1 MPRLTLL
8 LPATSRFAGAALP
21 TALARALGRA
31 DRIHADAGEQA
42 QLARQFRLLPD
53 RWPHAALARAADAGV
68 DDATP
73 HAWLRADPAYIRPD
87 INGAR
92 LLAIGHTLG
101 IDQTDVDALLPA
113 LRPLFG
119 DAGFTL
125 DAAHPSR
132 WYLRLPREARLP
144 GFASPE
150 AALGED
156 VFEHDAFATAGN
168 DADARRWRVLAS
180 EAQVLLHNHPHNA
193 ARAAAGRVPINA
205 LWFWGGGVLPDAIA
219 GAAPTLYSDD
229 PLLHGIARVGRLQA
243 MPLDDFANADSEA
256 LVDLRGARDPRAL
269 LERWLPPVIDAVP
282 KREVALDF
290 ADGAQ
295 FVLRASQRWRF
306 WRSPLASL
314 APRG

>member
-8 LPATSRFAGAALP
+8 LPATHRFAGAALP
-21 TALARALGRA
+21 QPLARALGRA
-31 DRIHADAGEQA
+31 DRARGNTGDEA
-42 QLARQFRLLPD
+42 QLSRHFRLLPD
-53 RWPHAALARAADAGV
+53 RWSQAALTRAADAGI

-101 IDQTDVDALLPA
+101 IDQADVDALLPA

-125 DAAHPSR
+125 DAPHPSR

-144 GFASPE
+144 AFASPE

-156 VFEHDAFATAGN
+156 VFDHDAFATSR
-168 DADARRWRVLAS
+168 DVPEARRFRVLLS
-180 EAQVLLHNHPHNA
+180 EAQVVLHNHPHNA
-193 ARAAAGRVPINA
+193 ARAAAGKVPFNA
-205 LWFWGGGVLPDAIA
+205 LWFWGGGVLPDSIA
-219 GAAPTLYSDD
+219 GTAPTLYSDD
-229 PLLHGIARVGRLQA
+229 PLLHGMARVGRLQA
-243 MPLDDFANADSEA
+243 MPLDAFANADAEA
-256 LVDLRGARDPRAL
+256 LVDLRSTRDPRAL
-269 LERWLPPVIDAVP
+269 LERWMPSVIDAVP
-282 KREVALDF
+282 NREVALDF

-295 FVLRASQRWRF
+295 FVLLPNQRWRF
-306 WRSPLASL
+306 WRRPLTSL
-314 APRG
+314 AP